1 MLSVEEF
8 SGRFGR
14 EIQRIQASQGLKASL
29 LEIEIIP
36 KKKKYTLLRVSYST
50 SRVVGRLCSVYM
62 KEE

>member
-29 LEIEIIP
+29 LEIEII
-36 KKKKYTLLRVSYST
+36 KKKNYTLLRVSYST
-50 SRVVGRLCSVYM
+50 SRVVGRLCSVYI